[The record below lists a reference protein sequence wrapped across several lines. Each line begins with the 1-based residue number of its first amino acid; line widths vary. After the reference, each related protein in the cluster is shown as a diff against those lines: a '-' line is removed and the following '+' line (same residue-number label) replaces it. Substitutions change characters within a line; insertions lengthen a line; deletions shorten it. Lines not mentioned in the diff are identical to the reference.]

1 MVRKRERVLGTLI
14 IWSAMLLMLVMLVER
29 MTYPRIHMQNAW
41 YSYNIVTGATSEEAT
56 RILESFQTINS
67 DIYNQLNGFAQAEMA
82 GYLPY
87 ILLISGVLLAA
98 GVISTLLLWRL
109 AHVPASVRESMD
121 AHTRE
126 DDTPLASLFN
136 DDGELIDELEPAQN
150 HGRGQA

>member
-14 IWSAMLLMLVMLVER
+14 IWSAMLMMLVMLVER

-121 AHTRE
+121 VHTQE
-126 DDTPLASLFN
+126 DDTPLASLFD